1 MARRFDLG
9 MSINYCN
16 NWGIP
21 EAVREFFQ
29 NAKDEEVVN
38 PENKMYFDYDA
49 DEEILRIGNKSG
61 CLTTNTLLLGQTTK
75 ADSDTTIGQFGEG
88 YKVATVVLLR
98 CGKGVKIYNRS
109 KKEIWTAKI
118 VNSKR
123 YQAQVAVYDIESMG
137 IFKSVPDHDLIFEIS
152 GITESDYEAI
162 TDTILD
168 LQDLV
173 EGTDFVTSGKS
184 RILLSEKFKGKLYV
198 GGLYV
203 AKSKYATLGYDF
215 EPSLVRLDRD
225 RGFIDNLDLQF
236 VTGKVIAKTNDLDL
250 INKTKDIW
258 DGEYIRWYLNSELD
272 YSAIFDDS
280 YESFISKYGKD
291 AIACSTYDESVSL
304 REKGYNAHYVS
315 SNKCFYITSSSKYTN
330 ADLVKTKSNIELAS
344 ELESWFNNL
353 DYSSEAYKTGES
365 IIRDVLLRLRK

>member
-123 YQAQVAVYDIESMG
+123 YQAQVAIYDIESMG

-258 DGEYIRWYLNSELD
+258 DGR
-272 YSAIFDDS
+272 S
-280 YESFISKYGKD
+280 YGI
-291 AIACSTYDESVSL
+291 
-304 REKGYNAHYVS
+304 
-315 SNKCFYITSSSKYTN
+315 
-330 ADLVKTKSNIELAS
+330 
-344 ELESWFNNL
+344 
-353 DYSSEAYKTGES
+353 
-365 IIRDVLLRLRK
+365 